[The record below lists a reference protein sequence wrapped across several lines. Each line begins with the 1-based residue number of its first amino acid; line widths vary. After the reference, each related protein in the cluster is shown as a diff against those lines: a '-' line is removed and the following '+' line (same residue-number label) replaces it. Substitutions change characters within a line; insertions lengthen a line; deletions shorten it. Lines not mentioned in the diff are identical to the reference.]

1 VAGGE
6 AHVGA
11 GQRGQAG
18 LEVLAGALDRRAQ
31 LASEA
36 LEAVLREGVEER
48 LLVGEVAAGG
58 SVADADLARQI
69 AQGEL
74 REAAL
79 AQRPLGAR
87 EQLGAQ
93 VAVVVRALGGRR
105 LAGGIV
111 ATLCRH

>member
-1 VAGGE
+1 MAGGE

-18 LEVLAGALDRRAQ
+18 VEVGAGAVDRRAQ

-36 LEAVLREGVEER
+36 LEAVLREGVEQR
-48 LLVGEVAAGG
+48 LLVGEVAARGG
-58 SVADADLARQI
+58 VADPGLAREV
-69 AQGEL
+69 AQREL

-87 EQLGAQ
+87 QQLGAQ
-93 VAVVVRALGGRR
+93 VAVVVRAGWWP
-105 LAGGIV
+105 
-111 ATLCRH
+111 TMPMDPSD

>member
-1 VAGGE
+1 MAGGE

-11 GQRGQAG
+11 GQRGQAR

-31 LASEA
+31 LAPEA
-36 LEAVLREGVEER
+36 LEAVLREGVEQR

-58 SVADADLARQI
+58 GVADADLAREV

-93 VAVVVRALGGRR
+93 VAVVVRALGGGRPCAR
-105 LAGGIV
+105 DPSGSM
-111 ATLCRH
+111 